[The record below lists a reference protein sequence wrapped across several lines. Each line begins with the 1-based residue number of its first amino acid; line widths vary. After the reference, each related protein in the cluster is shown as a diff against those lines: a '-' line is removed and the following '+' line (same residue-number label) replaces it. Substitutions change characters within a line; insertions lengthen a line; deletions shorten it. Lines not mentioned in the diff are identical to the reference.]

1 MTTAEATTIR
11 SLFSTSRPI
20 DRPIEKVI
28 DYYATEQRR
37 LLMEVEEYEV
47 TDNVERNFRRFLDV
61 FGAGVSTGQVTETS
75 IWVSGFYGSGKSS
88 FTKYLGFAL
97 DPSRMVEGRP
107 FLDLLAERIGRP
119 DVRQEL
125 KTLASKHPVAVIMLD
140 LGAEQLASSSTTS
153 ISTVLYWKVLQ
164 WAGYSRE
171 EKVAQLELRLERD
184 GFLDRFH
191 QAHKETYHG
200 QTWDSIHNDPI
211 VAVQHADRLVPAFYP
226 QEFAES
232 GVFSK
237 MRFTMATD
245 LRELTKEM
253 ITLVQRKSGHQN
265 VLFLIDEAGQY
276 VAPRGE
282 LILNLD
288 GLARNV
294 KELGQGRAWIVAT
307 GQQTLTEI
315 VEKAAYNSQE
325 LNKLRDRFPISI
337 ELDARDIREIT
348 WKRLLSKSSAGEQIL
363 SDLYRR
369 HGQALTTNTRLAG
382 TSLFKSELDEQG
394 FVRLYPFLPQHFD
407 LLMELVRTL
416 ARSTGGIGL
425 RSAIRVIQDVLVD
438 TSRALPPG
446 TLLLADSPLG
456 RLATVDQFYD
466 TLRAD
471 INKVLP
477 HVVTGVDRVAEAFPG
492 DELALRVA
500 KAVGAL
506 QPIETFPRTAEHI
519 AALLYRQM
527 GDPPNVDAVRDAL
540 RRLLDTKELG
550 FVDDPQAG
558 GVSFLSD
565 TLKPIVSERNSY
577 IPTTAEVIGLRSRI
591 LQSLFETLPTVK
603 LDGEKTVRAG
613 VRIGRAPIVGDD
625 EEVQFRLEIAGGN
638 WDERRTEL
646 LTETTGDAAW
656 RAAIAWLMR
665 PDEAVEDALVEALR
679 SRSVLRSHAESEAD
693 RDLAQYLRA
702 ERRAAESY
710 EDRARTLYRDALQQG
725 TLIFRGNP
733 TPASSAGATLNEVA
747 RKVLQDAAGAIFP
760 LYHLVPI
767 RPSTDLAAR
776 FLGVER
782 LDRMP
787 KEHDPLGGVVTV
799 AGRPRIDVTNR
810 ALAEAL
816 RVFSEKL
823 RDAGTGRLQGN
834 VIQDLFAAAPYGWS
848 KDATRY
854 IFAALLVAG
863 EIVLYTPSGTVQTSG
878 PAAVEAVRSAVNFN
892 KVGVSLRD
900 SRPSNEALDRA
911 ARRLEDVLGSMV
923 LPLENEISATARDNL
938 PKLLAPLMALPAEL
952 RVLGLSGGERA
963 QRLLDTAQALQE
975 QDGAAAIGVLG
986 EPECAFPNDLR
997 WARQVNAALGNKA
1010 DRDITSARDT
1020 IREAD
1025 ELTELFPDVEL
1036 VEPGERDTMKDV
1048 LSSQEFYTRL
1058 ADLRGIVRRVRERAA
1073 SLYCDQRTLY
1083 EADLIAARNRLEAL
1097 PDWLR
1102 LTDEDR
1108 TDLIARLNGHPSA
1121 EQPADGEEQAEESAE
1136 GEKRSKQPA
1145 DGEELRQLRAL
1156 LVRRT
1161 GIAGRL
1167 QELIGEVA
1175 RRVPIIETGEIHEGP
1190 VAPVDLDLS
1199 AVASAAVIGDD
1210 AELKAWLTSIEAV
1223 IRNALSG
1230 GAPVRIRVDR

>member
-1 MTTAEATTIR
+1 MTTLEATTIR
-11 SLFSTSRPI
+11 DIFSTSRPI

-47 TDNVERNFRRFLDV
+47 TENVERNFRRFLDV

-97 DPSRMVEGRP
+97 DPARMVEGRP

-125 KTLASKHPVAVIMLD
+125 KTLAARHPVAVIMLD
-140 LGAEQLASSSTTS
+140 LGAEQLATSSTTS

-164 WAGYSRE
+164 WAGYSKE
-171 EKVAQLELRLERD
+171 QKVAQLELRLERD
-184 GFLDRFH
+184 GRLDDFRRAHEEAFRG
-191 QAHKETYHG
+191 QA
-200 QTWDSIHNDPI
+200 WDSIHNDAM
-211 VAVQHADRLVPAFYP
+211 VAVPHADRLAPTFYP
-226 QEFAES
+226 QEFPQP
-232 GVFSK
+232 GDFSK
-237 MRFTMATD
+237 LRFTMATD
-245 LRELTKEM
+245 LRDLTDEM
-253 ITLVQRKSGHQN
+253 ITLVQRKSGRQN

-315 VEKAAYNSQE
+315 VEKAAYNSAE
-325 LNKLRDRFPISI
+325 LNKLRDRFPIAI

-348 WKRLLSKSSAGEQIL
+348 WKRLLSKSSTGERIL
-363 SDLYRR
+363 SELYRR
-369 HGQALTTNTRLAG
+369 HGQALITNTRLAG
-382 TSLFKSELDEQG
+382 TALFKGELDEQS

-416 ARSTGGIGL
+416 ARTTGGIGL

-446 TLLLADSPLG
+446 TLLLADNPLG

-477 HVVTGVDRVAEAFPG
+477 HVVTGVDHVATAFPG

-506 QPIETFPRTAEHI
+506 QPIENFPRTAEHI
-519 AALLYRQM
+519 AALLYRQV
-527 GDPPNVDAVRDAL
+527 GDPPNVDAVGEVV
-540 RRLLDTKELG
+540 RRLRDVKQLG
-550 FVDDPQAG
+550 LVDDPQAG
-558 GVSFLSD
+558 GLAFLSD
-565 TLKPIVSERNSY
+565 TLKPIKGERDAYN
-577 IPTTAEVIGLRSRI
+577 PTGAEVNLLRSRM
-591 LQSLFETLPTVK
+591 LGVLFETQPTVK
-603 LDGEKTVRAG
+603 LGGEKTVKAG
-613 VRIGRAPIVGDD
+613 VQIGHAPIIGDD
-625 EEVQFRLEIAGGN
+625 DEVQFRLEIVGGGA
-638 WDERRTEL
+638 WEQRRTDL
-646 LTETTGDAAW
+646 LADTIGAPEW

-665 PDEAVEDALVEALR
+665 PDDAVEDVLVEALR
-679 SRSVLRSHAESEAD
+679 SRRVLQKRAESEAD
-693 RDLAQYLRA
+693 RDVAQYLRS
-702 ERRAAESY
+702 ERRAADSY
-710 EDRARTLYRDALQQG
+710 EERARAIYRDALRQG

-733 TPASSAGATLNEVA
+733 TPASSAGATIDTAA
-747 RKVLQDAAGAIFP
+747 RKVLQEAAAAIYP
-760 LYHLVPI
+760 QYHLVPI
-767 RPSTDLAAR
+767 RPGTDLAAK

-787 KEHDPLGGVVTV
+787 REHDPLGLVGAV
-799 AGRPRIDVTNR
+799 GGKPRVDMSNG

-834 VIQDLFAAAPYGWS
+834 SIQDLFAAAPYGWS

-863 EIVLYTPSGTVQTSG
+863 EVVLHTASGTVQTSG
-878 PAAVEAVRSAVNFN
+878 PAAAEAVRSAVNFN
-892 KVGVSLRD
+892 KAGVSLRD
-900 SRPSNEALDRA
+900 SRPDNDALDRA
-911 ARRLEDVLGSMV
+911 SRRLEDLLGTMV
-923 LPLENEISATARDNL
+923 LPLENEISAAARDNL
-938 PKLLAPLMALPAEL
+938 PRLLAPLTALSAEL
-952 RVLGLSGGERA
+952 RLLGLAGVERA
-963 QRLLDTAQALQE
+963 QGLLDTAQALQG

-986 EPECAFPNDLR
+986 EPECAFPDDLK
-997 WARQVNAALGNKA
+997 WARHANAALGNGA
-1010 DRDITSARDT
+1010 GRDIEAARGV

-1025 ELTELFPDVEL
+1025 DLEGLFPDVRL
-1036 VEPGERDTMKDV
+1036 VEPDERDTLKDV

-1058 ADLRGIVRRVRERAA
+1058 ADLRGVAPRVRDRAA
-1073 SLYCDQRTLY
+1073 ALYRDRRILY
-1083 EADLIAARNRLEAL
+1083 EADLIAARKGLEAL
-1097 PDWLR
+1097 PDWSR

-1108 TDLIARLNGHPSA
+1108 TELMARLDVDVPA
-1121 EQPADGEEQAEESAE
+1121 EPAS
-1136 GEKRSKQPA
+1136 S
-1145 DGEELRQLRAL
+1145 EELRLLRTL

-1161 GIAGRL
+1161 GLAGRL
-1167 QELIGEVA
+1167 QELIGDVDN
-1175 RRVPIIETGEIHEGP
+1175 RVPSPTIVSGG
-1190 VAPVDLDLS
+1190 VAAPQPVDLDLS
-1199 AVASAAVIGDD
+1199 AVASSAVISDD
-1210 AELKAWLTSIEAV
+1210 AELTAWLTSVEGA
-1223 IRNALSG
+1223 IRNALAA
-1230 GAPVRIRVDR
+1230 GAPVRIRVTR